1 MATSI
6 TERFLAIVLPLDKF
20 FDENFITLVILKFQA
35 VTLAIDGNKKLLI
48 GLILLNKN
56 FSGTIFLATPDIKII
71 QNPIFESFMT
81 ISTSHSKIKFSKK
94 IIEIFKMR
102 NFMEILFFAGLGLVL
117 GDKILHMPLDER
129 QG

>member
-1 MATSI
+1 M
-6 TERFLAIVLPLDKF
+6 LPLDKF

>member
-20 FDENFITLVILKFQA
+20 FDENFITLVILKFPA
-35 VTLAIDGNKKLLI
+35 ITLAIDGNKKLLI

-81 ISTSHSKIKFSKK
+81 ISTSHSKIKFPKKLSKIQHEK
-94 IIEIFKMR
+94 FYDNFIFCR
-102 NFMEILFFAGLGLVL
+102 FGVGLG
-117 GDKILHMPLDER
+117 
-129 QG
+129 